1 MAKQKEAKE
10 LEEKKEEMN
19 LILSNITAA
28 EKEEF
33 REAFKLF
40 DKDGDGEIT
49 VDEIHQ
55 VFTSLGF
62 KSFSKKD
69 ILRMVKAQDVNSNET
84 IDLDEFILLLRS
96 KRTGKYKRMSFDDEL
111 KLAFKVFDVNGD
123 GSISASELAGIM
135 RALGENLDEKDIDF
149 MIKSIDINSDGEI
162 DFLEFKKMMQ
172 HAPIA
177 QETVSKLKEIQK

>member
-10 LEEKKEEMN
+10 LEEK
-19 LILSNITAA
+19 
-28 EKEEF
+28 KEEF